1 MSIKSKIRGNLKS
14 KTSWAGALTVAAGVV
29 SYLAASPEIVAAY
42 GPQAVIG
49 IGILNIVL
57 RQFTD
62 RAVEHK

>member
-1 MSIKSKIRGNLKS
+1 MSLKRKIQGNLKS
-14 KTSWAGALTVAAGVV
+14 KTSWANALTVVGGVV
-29 SYLAASPEIVAAY
+29 AYLAASPEIVAAY